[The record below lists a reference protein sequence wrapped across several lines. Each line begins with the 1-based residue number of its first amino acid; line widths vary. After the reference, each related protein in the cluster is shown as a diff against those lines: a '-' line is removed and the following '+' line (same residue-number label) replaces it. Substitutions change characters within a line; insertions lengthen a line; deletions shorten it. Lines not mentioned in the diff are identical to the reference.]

1 MSTVSGTSSTTGTDT
16 VQDVTA
22 TASRLANQDVF
33 MQLLVAQLKY
43 QNPMDPADGVE
54 FMTQLTQFSQLE
66 QMVSIREGVD
76 SVTELISS
84 MSGDT
89 TTGDAT
95 TGDATSDDTTET
107 P

>member
-1 MSTVSGTSSTTGTDT
+1 MSAVSGVGSTTGTDAI
-16 VQDVTA
+16 QDVTA

-43 QNPMDPADGVE
+43 QNPMNPADGVE

-66 QMVSIREGVD
+66 QMVSIRKGVD
-76 SVTELISS
+76 SMTELIST

-89 TTGDAT
+89 TSGDAT
-95 TGDATSDDTTET
+95 EA